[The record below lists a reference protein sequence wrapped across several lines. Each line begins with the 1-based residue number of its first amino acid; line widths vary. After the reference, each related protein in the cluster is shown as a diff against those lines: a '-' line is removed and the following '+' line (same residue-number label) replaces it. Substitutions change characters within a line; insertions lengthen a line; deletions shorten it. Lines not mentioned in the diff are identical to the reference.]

1 MNDGYLYEKDLRPL
15 KYNILTGSRQD
26 RTVRE
31 IALRLGVRIQK
42 LRLHLI
48 ERLDMSNMEN
58 IPARFEAGVA
68 AMTGD
73 DPVADALGRDL
84 FVRSIGVF
92 TAEEMAAAYARARA
106 LIDDGTPLEEAI
118 AGGKAVLKEIVA
130 P

>member
-48 ERLDMSNMEN
+48 ERLDMSDMEN
-58 IPARFEAGVA
+58 MPARFEAGVA
-68 AMTGD
+68 AMTGED
-73 DPVADALGRDL
+73 QVADALGRDL

-92 TAEEMAAAYARARA
+92 TAEEMAAAYARARTLA
-106 LIDDGTPLEEAI
+106 EGGTPLEEAI
-118 AGGKAVLKEIVA
+118 AGGKAILKEIVA

>member
-48 ERLDMSNMEN
+48 ERLDMSDMEN
-58 IPARFEAGVA
+58 MPARFEAGVA
-68 AMTGD
+68 AMTGED
-73 DPVADALGRDL
+73 QVADALGRDL

-92 TAEEMAAAYARARA
+92 TAEEMAAAYARARTLA
-106 LIDDGTPLEEAI
+106 EGGTPLEEAI